1 MEDCCTIKIIG
12 RNRALCFDL
21 SSALLFRLQIST
33 LGCGSSKQI
42 PLMLTNSKGVLSCG
56 KISTRA
62 GKCLPRSNILEM
74 RRKRKQFWF
83 VVKRVSMTKE
93 NRTPRKICIFVKLK
107 DAAE

>member
-74 RRKRKQFWF
+74 RRKTKTILVCGKTCVHDERKSNAKKNLHF
-83 VVKRVSMTKE
+83 
-93 NRTPRKICIFVKLK
+93 RKIKRCC
-107 DAAE
+107 

>member
-62 GKCLPRSNILEM
+62 GKWSNILEM

-93 NRTPRKICIFVKLK
+93 NRTPRKICIFLKLK

>member
-1 MEDCCTIKIIG
+1 M
-12 RNRALCFDL
+12 ALCFDL

-62 GKCLPRSNILEM
+62 GKC
-74 RRKRKQFWF
+74 
-83 VVKRVSMTKE
+83 
-93 NRTPRKICIFVKLK
+93 
-107 DAAE
+107 